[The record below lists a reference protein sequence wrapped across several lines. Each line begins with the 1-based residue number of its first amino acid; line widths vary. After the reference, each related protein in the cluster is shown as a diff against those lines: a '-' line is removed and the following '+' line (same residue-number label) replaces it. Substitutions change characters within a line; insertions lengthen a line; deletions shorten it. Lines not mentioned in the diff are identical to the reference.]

1 VKQPTLSTRP
11 PRVAR
16 PSAEYLEI
24 CGSFVNALKLASEP
38 KLTARF

>member
-1 VKQPTLSTRP
+1 V
-11 PRVAR
+11 VG
-16 PSAEYLEI
+16 PSAAPQRHLEI